1 MCQRVQEFTHTGMG
15 KCFNSWAK
23 LLVKYNRR
31 VALLFLI
38 IYIAI
43 GKFTKKEFN
52 NCFSFESKAFYGFQ
66 TE

>member
-31 VALLFLI
+31 VAVLFLI
-38 IYIAI
+38 IYIAL
-43 GKFTKKEFN
+43 GKFTKKESN
-52 NCFSFESKAFYGFQ
+52 HCFSF
-66 TE
+66 